1 MPMLGPPTRADH
13 DCRASGGSWWV
24 PPRRV
29 ASIRVSRRTLVT
41 FPTITF
47 RDDVVGFAELDNSK
61 RHGIGGEAAVIVTS
75 AGCGVFGADSQNLG
89 ISATQQFGTKLRDQS
104 RVLVFSAC

>member
-1 MPMLGPPTRADH
+1 MRITTAERVED
-13 DCRASGGSWWV
+13 RGGSL
-24 PPRRV
+24 PG
-29 ASIRVSRRTLVT
+29 VSRQSGCLVEPLVT

-47 RDDVVGFAELDNSK
+47 RDDGVGFAELDNSK

-104 RVLVFSAC
+104 RMLVFSAC